1 MMELIL
7 ELVLTGISILA
18 ANYLIPWLKEKRLLS
33 AAKIAVE
40 AAEQIFT
47 ETKAGK
53 EKFAQATQWLLD
65 KFNLSEEEAKKLIE
79 SAVYNMKKEQ
89 KK

>member
-1 MMELIL
+1 MTELIF
-7 ELVLTGISILA
+7 ELVLTIISLIA
-18 ANYLIPWLKEKRLLS
+18 SKYLIPWLKEKRMFH

-53 EKFAQATQWLLD
+53 EKFEQAKAWLLS

-79 SAVYNMKKEQ
+79 AAVYNINKEKK
-89 KK
+89 K